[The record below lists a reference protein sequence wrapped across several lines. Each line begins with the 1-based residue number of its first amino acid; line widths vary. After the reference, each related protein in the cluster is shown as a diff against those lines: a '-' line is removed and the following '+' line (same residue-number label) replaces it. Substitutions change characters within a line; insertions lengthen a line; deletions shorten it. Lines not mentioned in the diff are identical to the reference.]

1 MMKMKR
7 NLFIPVM
14 ILLTVTL
21 SGFGMISTAAAKD
34 AGIESLRKTG
44 QPSGVLP
51 SRFPPQLSLF
61 RLKKKLNNRVT
72 ATTRSA
78 TAPSGTNFSA
88 AFSANRPS
96 RRIRTKLL
104 LSVGPAARD
113 RDSSFQLTATS

>member
-34 AGIESLRKTG
+34 AGIESLRKRG
-44 QPSGVLP
+44 RPSGVLP

-78 TAPSGTNFSA
+78 TAPSGRIFPPLFRPTAPAGESA
-88 AFSANRPS
+88 QN
-96 RRIRTKLL
+96 
-104 LSVGPAARD
+104 
-113 RDSSFQLTATS
+113 SS